1 MSIRWSTAAVNRLK
15 NVSHRNIA
23 RSIKVLGEG
32 HRGWVRS
39 RLPQLEKEDVDRFV
53 DALRDEGVQVV
64 SSEERVDDLKP
75 TQKHMDSE
83 KVTKMALDA
92 TSGKFPKIRDP
103 ILVSR
108 DGHILDGHHR
118 WAALRTL
125 SPGNTLYTLRVDLPI
140 EQLISLARIYATKEA

>member
-1 MSIRWSTAAVNRLK
+1 MSSVRWSTAAVNRLK
-15 NVSHRNIA
+15 NVGHRNIA
-23 RSIKVLGEG
+23 RSIKVLGKG

-39 RLPQLEKEDVDRFV
+39 RLPQLESEDVERFI
-53 DALRDEGVQVV
+53 DALRGEGVEVIK
-64 SSEERVDDLKP
+64 SEERVDALKP

-83 KVTKMALDA
+83 KVTEMALNA
-92 TSGKFPKIRDP
+92 ASGKFPKIRDP
-103 ILVSR
+103 IVVSK

-140 EQLISLARIYATKEA
+140 EQLISLARIYSRK